1 MRVHNAPVR
10 VREAEERGETTTIK
24 SREESYYRV
33 TCVTCVT
40 RDVRA
45 YVCAC
50 VRVLGVFSMYILYV
64 YSLEEFFFFL
74 FL

>member
-33 TCVTCVT
+33 TCVT

-45 YVCAC
+45 YVRA
-50 VRVLGVFSMYILYV
+50 F
-64 YSLEEFFFFL
+64 
-74 FL
+74 

>member
-33 TCVTCVT
+33 TCVS

>member
-10 VREAEERGETTTIK
+10 VREARCEWETTTIK

-33 TCVTCVT
+33 TCVTCVRT
-40 RDVRA
+40 CD
-45 YVCAC
+45 VCAC

>member
-10 VREAEERGETTTIK
+10 VRDPRCEWETTTIK

-33 TCVTCVT
+33 TCVT

-45 YVCAC
+45 YVRA
-50 VRVLGVFSMYILYV
+50 F
-64 YSLEEFFFFL
+64 
-74 FL
+74 